1 MVNFIEMKK
10 LSVFSLIVTLLFI
23 LSCEDKVE
31 EDTTPPEVTIISPTS
46 GSTVNELVT
55 ITCISSDKEGVEKVE
70 LWVDGQS
77 IGVSDTTEPYSMEWN
92 TTTYEDKSYTITVRS
107 YDLNGNMKDSNPITL
122 TVDNTGSY
130 PISVTLYSI
139 NYQNNSFYIFWS
151 ENNDDDF
158 SSYKL
163 YESMSEDMSGQTMIN
178 EIDVKTDTTFVV
190 TGINDIEKRYYQV
203 VVEDIIG
210 LQSVSN
216 IESVFKYPG
225 VTFGGDDHEEGYS
238 VQQTTDGG
246 YIITGWTTSFGN
258 GKNDVWL
265 IKTDSDGNEVW
276 NQTFG
281 GDDHEEGYSVQQTT
295 DGGYIITGSTTLYGY
310 GSWDIYL
317 IKTDSQGIEEWYHT
331 FGGESDDQGYSVQ
344 QTTDGGYILIGS
356 THSFGNGEKD
366 IWLIKTDS
374 QGNTK

>member
-1 MVNFIEMKK
+1 MKK
-10 LSVFSLIVTLLFI
+10 LSVISLIFSLLFI

-246 YIITGWTTSFGN
+246 YIITG
-258 GKNDVWL
+258 
-265 IKTDSDGNEVW
+265 
-276 NQTFG
+276 
-281 GDDHEEGYSVQQTT
+281 
-295 DGGYIITGSTTLYGY
+295 STTLYGY